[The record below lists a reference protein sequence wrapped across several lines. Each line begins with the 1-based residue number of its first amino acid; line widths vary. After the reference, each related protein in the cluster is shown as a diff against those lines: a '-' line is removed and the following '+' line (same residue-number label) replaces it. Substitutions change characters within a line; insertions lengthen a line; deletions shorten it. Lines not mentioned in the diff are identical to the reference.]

1 MKLLDTVYQ
10 LSIISLC
17 LANLAEE
24 FHNAALDSFRH
35 LPHKYDEINP
45 IYTADNIENGVW
57 VPEYDIS
64 TQDYKSKINI
74 EPLPEVSEGIS
85 LLEKAVEAGS
95 SEAASDLGDIYT
107 FGNFSVHVNYSNALS
122 YFHKS
127 VSLKANG
134 HAYFMLGFM
143 YSTGMFGEI
152 PINKQRAAVY
162 YEFAAKNDDFNALLV
177 LANNYYHGISCA
189 ADCSV
194 SKFYYAAV
202 ARKTMKYLSDI
213 NPENIED
220 HLTYNLALPDFKGG
234 IYGRRVSE
242 SLSTVSNSVSSFLA
256 LRESIRDSNF
266 NSQDSNI
273 VDYYFDAYEN
283 YHGNYFKEKNY
294 TKAFHN
300 SVMCISNAREK
311 FGGAYFE
318 LSTQIDRFVWS
329 RCQSLLGKL
338 YFSGHG
344 VERNMTRAYLWLKS
358 GQKIYNDNETLL
370 TLALFHQLDP
380 SFKGG
385 YSEKALSFLKDAATN
400 GSGYAAY
407 LLSKATIAPKTPLQ
421 TTFTK
426 NSYDL
431 MKYAAKSEVLPA
443 IYYFADAA
451 ESGYSSSVGD
461 KYECE
466 HVVGIYKSFIERS
479 EKFVLPHLR
488 YALEELKFGKFKNAL
503 LGFLIAAEQ
512 GLANSQVS
520 ASYLLFQLEPLFSLT
535 KKKFASERI
544 KSALSYLE
552 LASAQDHLDSTIL
565 LGDLYSA
572 GSKAANISVDYTKS
586 FAYYSKAALVSS
598 GHGCYKLGYMYEYG
612 LGSPNNT
619 VDYFMAK
626 RYYDMARKY
635 YKERDVG
642 HHTADSKA
650 STFPVTLALLRL
662 RFKMLFKGQSNEKE
676 LDSTGWFSTFKK
688 LTKSDET
695 QEKESNAQAKSE
707 SHLEGGT
714 YEGEDEYETFDYI
727 VLTLTIAFFFYMALE
742 NVRGHFRR
750 LGRRRNGDVAENQN
764 ANIEQAPRFRFEF
777 VFAI

>member
-1 MKLLDTVYQ
+1 MRLLTTIHR
-10 LSIISLC
+10 LSILSLC
-17 LANLAEE
+17 IADLAHDL
-24 FHNAALDSFRH
+24 HNAGIASLRH
-35 LPHKYDEINP
+35 LPNKYESIDP
-45 IYTADNIENGVW
+45 IYTADNIEHGVW
-57 VPEYDIS
+57 IPEYDPE
-64 TQDYKSKINI
+64 TRDYKGTINI

-85 LLEKAVEAGS
+85 LLEKAAEAGS

-107 FGNFSVHVNYSNALS
+107 FGNFSVKVNYTTALAF
-122 YFHKS
+122 YHRS

-152 PINKQRAAVY
+152 PMNKQRAAVY
-162 YEFAAKNDDFNALLV
+162 YEFAAKNDDFNAQLV

-194 SKFYYAAV
+194 SKFYYSTV
-202 ARKTMKYLSDI
+202 ARKTMNQLADLDPDSIEEHLS
-213 NPENIED
+213 
-220 HLTYNLALPDFKGG
+220 YNLALPDFKGG
-234 IYGRRVSE
+234 LYGQRVSE
-242 SLSTVSNSVSSFLA
+242 SASTVSNRVSSFLA
-256 LRESIRDSNF
+256 LRESVRDSNF

-283 YHGNYFKEKNY
+283 YHGSYFKEKNY

-311 FGGAYFE
+311 FGGTYFE
-318 LSTQIDRFVWS
+318 LSTQIDRYVWS

-338 YFSGHG
+338 YFNGHG
-344 VERNMTRAYLWLKS
+344 VQRNVTKAYLWLKS
-358 GQKIYNDNETLL
+358 GQKIYSDKETLL

-380 SFKGG
+380 SIKGG
-385 YSEKALSFLKDAATN
+385 YTELALNFLKDAATN
-400 GSGYAAY
+400 GSGQAGY
-407 LLSKATIAPKTPLQ
+407 LLSKAGIAPRTPLQ
-421 TTFTK
+421 TSFSK
-426 NSYDL
+426 GNYDL
-431 MKYAAKSEVLPA
+431 MKFAAKSDILPA
-443 IYYFADAA
+443 LFYFADAA

-466 HVVGIYKSFIERS
+466 HIVGFYKSFVERS
-479 EKFVLPHLR
+479 EKLVLPHLR
-488 YALEELKFGKFKNAL
+488 FALEELKFGNYKNAL
-503 LGFLIAAEQ
+503 LGFLMAAEQ
-512 GLANSQVS
+512 GLAYSQVS
-520 ASYLLFQLEPLFSLT
+520 ASYLLYQMEPLFSFS
-535 KKKFASERI
+535 KKKFVPERI
-544 KSALSYLE
+544 RSALTYLE

-572 GSKAANISVDYTKS
+572 GFEAANVSVDNTKA

-619 VDYFMAK
+619 VDYYMAK

-635 YKERDVG
+635 YKERDVS
-642 HHTADSKA
+642 HHSSESKA

-662 RFKMLFKGQSNEKE
+662 RFKMLFTGQSNEKE
-676 LDSTGWFSTFKK
+676 MDSSGWLSTFKK
-688 LTKSDET
+688 LAKSEES

-707 SHLEGGT
+707 AHLEGGT
-714 YEGEDEYETFDYI
+714 YEGDDDYETFDYI

-750 LGRRRNGDVAENQN
+750 VGRRRNGDGAENQN
-764 ANIEQAPRFRFEF
+764 ANNEQAPRFRVEF
-777 VFAI
+777 FFAI